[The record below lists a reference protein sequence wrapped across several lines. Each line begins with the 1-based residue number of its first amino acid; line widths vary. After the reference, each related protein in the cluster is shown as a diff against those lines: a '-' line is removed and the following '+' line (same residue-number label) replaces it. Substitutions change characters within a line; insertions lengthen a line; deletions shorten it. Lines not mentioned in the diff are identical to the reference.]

1 MKTILIYLI
10 AALTLFTACSAPNA
24 TAKDVKRET
33 ANQRK
38 SPIVLS
44 AKLGDQYFHL
54 RQENFFDYLEGKE
67 LYAGTYT
74 QKGDSLLLGFHNNYH
89 PADLTGKAFVD
100 RTGGV
105 LILLSKDISRHR
117 RLAII
122 P

>member
-1 MKTILIYLI
+1 MKTILVYLAAAI
-10 AALTLFTACSAPNA
+10 ATVTACSAPNS
-24 TAKDVKRET
+24 TAKEVKRET

-38 SPIVLS
+38 APVVLS

-74 QKGDSLLLGFHNNYH
+74 QKGDSLLLGFHNSYQ
-89 PADLTGKAFVD
+89 PGDLTGKGLID
-100 RTGGV
+100 RQGGI
-105 LILLSKDISRHR
+105 LILFSKDVARHR
-117 RLAII
+117 RLAIV